1 MRLKFV
7 VLAGILVLASC
18 VPAVLRASG
27 NATSRAP
34 SAPAFV
40 DVRLDAPAKLAHLKP
55 GDKLQGKVTHN
66 VFCGYRLVVPRGS
79 QIHLTVSGI
88 KRGPKIYNSV
98 WPWPIRYFRPKYER
112 LPNFDFADV
121 TLSGG
126 KKVHLQVW
134 SVSAIK
140 SSEVA
145 AKHKSKIRP
154 ATKAGS
160 SSRPAKGSNSRPCS
174 PGLNLQLVV
183 RAQHIEAPTFSAEG
197 SERAESTAAP
207 LSEIETVS
215 AGSNVKLALLGTLSA
230 SKSREGDPFKA
241 LLVKPIRLDSGT
253 LLPEGTVFEGHVTK
267 SVPPRW
273 LSRPGSLYIKFTRL
287 VLPAE
292 ANLPIAASV
301 AGVEASQ
308 RSQIKVNSEGG
319 MSGGGP
325 GKARLLLDLG
335 VSAGI
340 SKVADDSYQLIT
352 ELLVSSAT
360 DASTAGTARL
370 IGFAVTGLYMLT
382 RRGLDVTLPRYTTI
396 TVRFD
401 RAPSLPSAK
410 LVSQREIGH

>member
-1 MRLKFV
+1 MRVKLAV
-7 VLAGILVLASC
+7 VAGILMFAAC
-18 VPAVLRASG
+18 VPTVLRASG
-27 NATSRAP
+27 NKTSLAL
-34 SAPAFV
+34 SALAFM
-40 DVRLDAPAKLAHLKP
+40 DVRLDAPAKLSHLKP
-55 GDKLQGKVTHN
+55 GDKLQGRVTHN
-66 VFCGYRLVVPRGS
+66 VFSGYRLMVPRGS
-79 QIHLTVSGI
+79 QIHLTVSGM
-88 KRGPKIYNSV
+88 KRGPKIHNSM

-112 LPNFDFADV
+112 LPSFDFVDV

-126 KKVHLQVW
+126 KKERLKVW
-134 SVSAIK
+134 SVSVIE

-145 AKHKSKIRP
+145 GKHRSRIR
-154 ATKAGS
+154 ATAKAGS
-160 SSRPAKGSNSRPCS
+160 SSLPTKESDSRPRS
-174 PGLNLQLVV
+174 PGLHLELVV
-183 RAQHIEAPTFSAEG
+183 RAEYFEVPTYSAESSG
-197 SERAESTAAP
+197 RTESSAAT

-215 AGSNVKLALLGTLSA
+215 AGSNAKLALLDTLSA
-230 SKSREGDPFKA
+230 SRSRAGDPFKA
-241 LLVKPIRLDSGT
+241 LLVEPIRLDSGA

-273 LSRPGSLYIKFTRL
+273 LSRQGSLYIKFTRL

-292 ANLPIAASV
+292 ANLPIAASI

-308 RSQIKVNSEGG
+308 RSRIKVNSEGVL
-319 MSGGGP
+319 SGGSP

-396 TVRFD
+396 TIRFD
-401 RAPSLPSAK
+401 RAPFLPSSG
-410 LVSQREIGH
+410 LVPQREITR